1 VSIEMRRCRICK
13 RPLDMLKEHYFIKN
27 GSGEVSHIYHMEAI
41 KSHLVTNRVNK
52 NAPYYKYLEVTEGE

>member
-1 VSIEMRRCRICK
+1 
-13 RPLDMLKEHYFIKN
+13 MLKEHYFIKN